1 MSSKK
6 NSQIYVARFSRST
19 NEDDLN
25 DQFKQFGK
33 IKEISM
39 KNGGVGVGVKLGV
52 GVVGP
57 GVADGVSGVGLGGVV
72 LVGLGLR
79 AGCANGAERRAA
91 PGWRGLSIT

>member
-25 DQFKQFGK
+25 ENFKQFGK

-39 KNGGVGVGVKLGV
+39 KNGYAFIVKIPIFLNFFTFFLTFFKKN
-52 GVVGP
+52 P
-57 GVADGVSGVGLGGVV
+57 
-72 LVGLGLR
+72 
-79 AGCANGAERRAA
+79 
-91 PGWRGLSIT
+91 